1 MKLKRIFAALLAGA
15 ALLALVGCGTSGGTG
30 KPASS
35 AASTPKDY
43 TQILH
48 DARSAED
55 NEYYMIF
62 TKGADGKYTAQYGY
76 SKDYEA
82 DQLHDEIANMMM
94 PMLNLEDGMA
104 EDFAASLSTMM
115 VQSYGLAIVKPA
127 EGRTQDVVDALNA
140 YVESEQQSM
149 EHYLED
155 QYQIAKNAKVE
166 TLPSGEVVLVCCEDS
181 DTVLVNLKK
190 ALAA

>member
-15 ALLALVGCGTSGGTG
+15 ALLALVGCGTSGSTG

-82 DQLHDEIANMMM
+82 DQLNDEIANMMM

-115 VQSYGLAIVKPA
+115 VQSYGLAMRQA
-127 EGRTQDVVDALNA
+127 CRGQNAGRGRRPECLCGERAAVHGALSRGP
-140 YVESEQQSM
+140 VSDRQERES
-149 EHYLED
+149 
-155 QYQIAKNAKVE
+155 
-166 TLPSGEVVLVCCEDS
+166 GDS
-181 DTVLVNLKK
+181 SLRRGGPCL
-190 ALAA
+190 L

>member
-15 ALLALVGCGTSGGTG
+15 ALLALVGCGTSGSTG

-82 DQLHDEIANMMM
+82 DQLHDEIANMTM

-104 EDFAASLSTMM
+104 EDFA
-115 VQSYGLAIVKPA
+115 
-127 EGRTQDVVDALNA
+127 DALNA

>member
-15 ALLALVGCGTSGGTG
+15 ALLALVGCGTSGSTG

-115 VQSYGLAIVKPA
+115 VQSYGVAIVKPA
-127 EGRTQDVVDALNA
+127 
-140 YVESEQQSM
+140 
-149 EHYLED
+149 ED

-181 DTVLVNLKK
+181 DTVLANLKK

>member
-15 ALLALVGCGTSGGTG
+15 ALLALVGCGTSGSTG

-82 DQLHDEIANMMM
+82 DQLHDEIANKIV
-94 PMLNLEDGMA
+94 NAIDVKA
-104 EDFAASLSTMM
+104 E
-115 VQSYGLAIVKPA
+115 
-127 EGRTQDVVDALNA
+127 
-140 YVESEQQSM
+140 
-149 EHYLED
+149 
-155 QYQIAKNAKVE
+155 
-166 TLPSGEVVLVCCEDS
+166 
-181 DTVLVNLKK
+181 
-190 ALAA
+190 

>member
-1 MKLKRIFAALLAGA
+1 MAL
-15 ALLALVGCGTSGGTG
+15 
-30 KPASS
+30 
-35 AASTPKDY
+35 
-43 TQILH
+43 
-48 DARSAED
+48 
-55 NEYYMIF
+55 
-62 TKGADGKYTAQYGY
+62 
-76 SKDYEA
+76 
-82 DQLHDEIANMMM
+82 
-94 PMLNLEDGMA
+94 
-104 EDFAASLSTMM
+104 
-115 VQSYGLAIVKPA
+115 PA

-181 DTVLVNLKK
+181 DTVLANLKK